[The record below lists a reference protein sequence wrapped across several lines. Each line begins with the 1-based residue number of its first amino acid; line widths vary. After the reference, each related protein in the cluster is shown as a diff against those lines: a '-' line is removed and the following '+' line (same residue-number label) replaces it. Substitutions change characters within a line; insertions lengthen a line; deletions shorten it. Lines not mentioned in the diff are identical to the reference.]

1 MFKSKKQE
9 DINKED
15 VVKDAAQET
24 GSQENVSKEE
34 AASEQDAAEENK
46 GEAEGEE
53 PAQEQPQPTAEEQ
66 LTAKLAEANDKY
78 IRLAAEFDNY
88 RRRVAKEKLDLIST
102 AGEDVIKGLLPVLD
116 DCERALQ
123 VLNSSTD
130 TEAAKAAKE
139 GTELIYNKLMG
150 YLKSKGLA
158 PIEAVG
164 KELDTDF
171 HEAVAQ
177 FPVQVTGEFPCGGGF
192 AAAVETGEHDDR
204 GFAGEGQFRCT
215 AAQQCDQLIVD
226 DLDHLLPGGDAADD
240 FAALALFFDF
250 FDKFVCDLQIDI
262 RLQKGDPDLLH
273 GICDIRFGQRTLPA
287 QTFEDCVELV
297 TQ

>member
-9 DINKED
+9 EVNKEAE
-15 VVKDAAQET
+15 VKGTQQET
-24 GSQENVSKEE
+24 GAQENVNAE
-34 AASEQDAAEENK
+34 ANAQEQEAN
-46 GEAEGEE
+46 AEGAEGKEQEE
-53 PAQEQPQPTAEEQ
+53 SAQNQPQPTVEEQ
-66 LTAKLAEANDKY
+66 LTAKLAETNDKY

-123 VLNSSTD
+123 VLNASTD
-130 TEAAKAAKE
+130 SEAAKAAKE

-177 FPVQVTGEFPCGGGF
+177 FPVQE
-192 AAAVETGEHDDR
+192 
-204 GFAGEGQFRCT
+204 
-215 AAQQCDQLIVD
+215 
-226 DLDHLLPGGDAADD
+226 ADKKNKI
-240 FAALALFFDF
+240 FD
-250 FDKFVCDLQIDI
+250 
-262 RLQKGDPDLLH
+262 
-273 GICDIRFGQRTLPA
+273 
-287 QTFEDCVELV
+287 V
-297 TQ
+297 TQQGYTLNGKVIRYAKVVVGI

>member
-1 MFKSKKQE
+1 MFKGKKQE
-9 DINKED
+9 ETNTEE
-15 VVKDAAQET
+15 VVDKAQ
-24 GSQENVSKEE
+24 QEAGAQNDTSKTEE
-34 AASEQDAAEENK
+34 MEGAEGTQDTVQEASEDAKSGAE
-46 GEAEGEE
+46 
-53 PAQEQPQPTAEEQ
+53 QEQKAEPTVEEQ
-66 LTAKLAEANDKY
+66 LTAKLAESNDKY

-123 VLNSSTD
+123 VLETATE

-177 FPVQVTGEFPCGGGF
+177 FPVQEAENKNKIFDVT
-192 AAAVETGEHDDR
+192 
-204 GFAGEGQFRCT
+204 
-215 AAQQCDQLIVD
+215 QQGYTLNGKV
-226 DLDHLLPGGDAADD
+226 
-240 FAALALFFDF
+240 
-250 FDKFVCDLQIDI
+250 
-262 RLQKGDPDLLH
+262 
-273 GICDIRFGQRTLPA
+273 IRFAKVVVGI
-287 QTFEDCVELV
+287 
-297 TQ
+297 

>member
-9 DINKED
+9 EVNKEAE
-15 VVKDAAQET
+15 VKGAQQEA
-24 GSQENVSKEE
+24 GAQENVNAETN
-34 AASEQDAAEENK
+34 AAEQDGNQVEADANGEGQQEN
-46 GEAEGEE
+46 GEQG
-53 PAQEQPQPTAEEQ
+53 QQPQPTAEEQ
-66 LTAKLAEANDKY
+66 LTAKLAETNDKY

-123 VLNSSTD
+123 VLDASTD
-130 TEAAKAAKE
+130 SEAAKAAKE

-177 FPVQVTGEFPCGGGF
+177 FPVQEADKKNKIFDVT
-192 AAAVETGEHDDR
+192 
-204 GFAGEGQFRCT
+204 
-215 AAQQCDQLIVD
+215 QQGYTLNGKV
-226 DLDHLLPGGDAADD
+226 
-240 FAALALFFDF
+240 
-250 FDKFVCDLQIDI
+250 
-262 RLQKGDPDLLH
+262 
-273 GICDIRFGQRTLPA
+273 IRFAKVVVGI
-287 QTFEDCVELV
+287 
-297 TQ
+297 